1 MEVKRITK
9 RYLDADPRRML
20 LAAAALTGAILLAD
34 FAITGL
40 SLGFLYIAPIL
51 IASAF
56 LRRWEIV
63 IVAAICAVLR
73 EAFYS
78 PAYFQFAPEAP
89 GRGLRA
95 FLGFAGAGLLIGE
108 LTRNRRLMEQH
119 VRELE
124 AQISLRKEAEE
135 QLSVL
140 INTSPAAI
148 LITNSIGTVLMANRS
163 ADELF
168 EFPVGGLI
176 GQSIHPLLPAIET
189 VPSVE
194 GSRPLQ
200 TNLECRGQR
209 KNGAVFLAQVWFS
222 TYSTPTGPRMALI
235 VLDASEGLRDREG
248 AGLSSLKRT
257 SRVLIGAVSH
267 SVRNL
272 CAASKLSYAN
282 LSRRAELRDDEDLKA
297 LGTLIR
303 ALESIATVDLERAA
317 EHAATS
323 VDLQTLLDELRV
335 VIEPEFQEEG
345 IELEWSV
352 PDILPPV
359 TGEHYGLLHA
369 MLNLTQNSVR
379 ALSASANRRFSIGVR
394 NGGSGVEIAF
404 VDTAGGVAQPDLLF
418 RPFASGAAGTGLGL
432 YVARAIIRS
441 FDGDLSYEHV
451 SGGSCF
457 RISLRTTYNRKAY
470 AASDR
475 A

>member
-1 MEVKRITK
+1 MTRLTT
-9 RYLDADPRRML
+9 RHLDAKRHHIL
-20 LAAAALTGAILLAD
+20 VVAAALTGAIMLAD
-34 FAITGL
+34 YAIRGL
-40 SLGFLYIAPIL
+40 SVGFLYVAPIV

-63 IVAAICAVLR
+63 VVAALCALLR
-73 EAFYS
+73 ELFYS
-78 PAYFQFAPEAP
+78 PEYFHFQAESAS
-89 GRGLRA
+89 RGLRA

-108 LTRNRRLMEQH
+108 LTRNRRLMAQH
-119 VRELE
+119 VEELE
-124 AQISLRKEAEE
+124 AQIALRREAEE

-148 LITNSIGTVLMANRS
+148 LITDSKGGILMANRS

-168 EFPVGGLI
+168 EFPAGELI
-176 GQSIHPLLPAIET
+176 GQSILPLLPAVET

-209 KNGAVFLAQVWFS
+209 RNGAVFLAQIWFS

-257 SRVLIGAVSH
+257 SRVLMGAVSH

-272 CAASKLSYAN
+272 CAASKMSYAN
-282 LSRRAELRDDEDLKA
+282 LSRRSELRDDEDLKA

-303 ALESIATVDLERAA
+303 GLESIATVDLERAA
-317 EHAATS
+317 EHPATS

-335 VIEPEFQEEG
+335 VIEPEFEEEG
-345 IELEWSV
+345 IALEWSI
-352 PDILPPV
+352 PDALPPV

-369 MLNLTQNSVR
+369 MLNLTQNSCR
-379 ALSASANRRFSIGVR
+379 ALGKSDVRRFQIGVQ
-394 NGGSGVEIAF
+394 NGDGWVAISFI
-404 VDTAGGVAQPDLLF
+404 DSAGGVAQPDLLF
-418 RPFASGAAGTGLGL
+418 QPFAPGAAGTGLGL
-432 YVARAIIRS
+432 YVARAILRS
-441 FDGDLSYEHV
+441 FDGDLSYEPV
-451 SGGSCF
+451 PGGSCF
-457 RISLRTTYNRKAY
+457 RISLRTAYNHRSY
-470 AASDR
+470 AASDGS
-475 A
+475 